1 VGGTPEQDGL
11 LAPFFE
17 KLADGPNH
25 VSTHSCTMEAKQLK
39 STPESGIWISA
50 RFTPVNLLFWNQRVA
65 VRKARPMIAPFCIL
79 GKPRGSSQLS
89 DNGQFNTQSNT
100 RLRTSIPR
108 IDLKHSFSFTYVGGW
123 LVPKLHISKT
133 MDIARPEFK
142 QRKRRKQALIVAGI
156 VLLVGILTA
165 AVYRL
170 KPAAPTVERGTVWTD
185 TVKRGSMLRQ
195 VRGIGSLV
203 PSQESVLQIP
213 AETEANVVRIRMLP
227 GSLVNVDTVLL
238 DMSNPQVEQ
247 AAVDAQLQWKAAQ
260 AEYQSQ
266 RMKLESDL
274 MNQKAGAAT
283 VKADYNQTQ
292 LQSQTDKSLYDLG
305 VISGLAYKA
314 SKSKAD
320 ELTIR
325 NGLEDQRLESTQ
337 KSIDAQLSQLQAK
350 MDQMRVLA
358 ELKQKQLNMLKV
370 RAGIE
375 GVLVELPLHVGQ
387 HVSPGTMLAKVV
399 QPNHLMA
406 ELKVAETQARDVQIG
421 EPASVDTHNGVI
433 AGTVMRVDPA
443 VQNGTV
449 TVDVKLTGELP
460 KGARPD
466 LSVDGTIDLEKLDNV
481 LYVGRPA
488 FGQENSTISLFRLE
502 GNGRDA
508 ARVPVKVGRASVNSI
523 QVIEGL
529 HEGDTVVLSDM
540 SRWDNTDRI
549 RLQD

>member
-1 VGGTPEQDGL
+1 
-11 LAPFFE
+11 
-17 KLADGPNH
+17 
-25 VSTHSCTMEAKQLK
+25 
-39 STPESGIWISA
+39 
-50 RFTPVNLLFWNQRVA
+50 
-65 VRKARPMIAPFCIL
+65 
-79 GKPRGSSQLS
+79 
-89 DNGQFNTQSNT
+89 
-100 RLRTSIPR
+100 
-108 IDLKHSFSFTYVGGW
+108 
-123 LVPKLHISKT
+123 

-142 QRKRRKQALIVAGI
+142 VQKRRRQILSVSVVAMVVI
-156 VLLVGILTA
+156 ILTVI
-165 AVYRL
+165 VYRL
-170 KPAAPTVERGTVWTD
+170 RPAAPTVERGTVWTD
-185 TVKRGSMLRQ
+185 SVKRGSMLRQ

-213 AETEANVVRIRMLP
+213 AQTEATVVRIRMLP
-227 GSLVNVDTVLL
+227 GSQVKPDTVLM
-238 DMSNPQVEQ
+238 DMTNPQVEQ
-247 AAVDAQLQWKAAQ
+247 AAVDAELQYKQAE

-283 VKADYNQTQ
+283 VKADYTQAQ

-305 VISGLAYKA
+305 VISGLAYKN
-314 SKSKAD
+314 SKGKAD
-320 ELTIR
+320 ELTTR
-325 NGLEDQRLESTQ
+325 NQLEDERLTSTQ
-337 KSIDAQLSQLQAK
+337 KAIDAQLAEQQAK
-350 MDQMRVLA
+350 VDQMRVLA
-358 ELKQKQLNMLKV
+358 ELKKRELDALHV

-375 GVLVELPLHVGQ
+375 GVLTEMPLHVGE

-421 EPASVDTHNGVI
+421 EPASVDTHNGLI
-433 AGTVMRVDPA
+433 AGTVMRVDPG

-466 LSVDGTIDLEKLDNV
+466 LSVDGTVDLERLDDV

-488 FGQENSTISLFRLE
+488 FGQENSTISLFKLDSD
-502 GNGRDA
+502 GRDA
-508 ARVPVKVGRASVNSI
+508 TRVPVKVGRASVNSI
-523 QVIEGL
+523 QVLEGL

-549 RLQD
+549 RLQE